1 MRQFLIWRTGLARSA
16 MGVLLFLGILLPVV
30 RSQTKD
36 DSKPPQQA
44 PEFYDDPK
52 FTVSDVADPTSLG
65 GHGSNATA
73 ATRQSLAEDVQA
85 IKGQS
90 TSAPTNK
97 RDLENALQRDPV
109 NAHLHH
115 QLAEL
120 EEHSGNAIAAV
131 KQFQRAAELDPSEQN
146 LLDWGSELVAH
157 GAAEPAGEVFTK
169 GHRLFPRSVRM
180 LVAMGTAWYLRGSYE
195 QAINSLCD
203 ASDLEPNNATPHLF
217 LGKILVAE
225 NVSGERVRNTLK
237 RFASL
242 QPENANANYLYAL
255 SLWKQPSSSQDARV
269 VSQVEALLQKSMRL
283 DPQFGPAYLQLG
295 SVYSEKQDFPNALLT
310 LKKASELD
318 PNSEQAHY
326 RLSQVYRHLGQT
338 ENAQREMHA
347 YREAAR
353 QHQERMAR
361 EQHSK
366 QVFVYAPQAADRP
379 DVPK

>member
-1 MRQFLIWRTGLARSA
+1 

-44 PEFYDDPK
+44 PEFYDEPK

-97 RDLENALQRDPV
+97 RDLENALQRDPD

-120 EEHSGNAIAAV
+120 EEHSGNAVAAV

-157 GAAEPAGEVFTK
+157 GAAEPAGEGVAPMPLMKENHGDRIT
-169 GHRLFPRSVRM
+169 RQSPRTDDAWRPVR
-180 LVAMGTAWYLRGSYE
+180 AFRA
-195 QAINSLCD
+195 
-203 ASDLEPNNATPHLF
+203 
-217 LGKILVAE
+217 LGAV
-225 NVSGERVRNTLK
+225 
-237 RFASL
+237 
-242 QPENANANYLYAL
+242 
-255 SLWKQPSSSQDARV
+255 
-269 VSQVEALLQKSMRL
+269 
-283 DPQFGPAYLQLG
+283 PA
-295 SVYSEKQDFPNALLT
+295 
-310 LKKASELD
+310 
-318 PNSEQAHY
+318 
-326 RLSQVYRHLGQT
+326 
-338 ENAQREMHA
+338 
-347 YREAAR
+347 
-353 QHQERMAR
+353 
-361 EQHSK
+361 
-366 QVFVYAPQAADRP
+366 
-379 DVPK
+379 

>member
-1 MRQFLIWRTGLARSA
+1 

-237 RFASL
+237 RI
-242 QPENANANYLYAL
+242 P
-255 SLWKQPSSSQDARV
+255 
-269 VSQVEALLQKSMRL
+269 
-283 DPQFGPAYLQLG
+283 G
-295 SVYSEKQDFPNALLT
+295 
-310 LKKASELD
+310 
-318 PNSEQAHY
+318 
-326 RLSQVYRHLGQT
+326 
-338 ENAQREMHA
+338 
-347 YREAAR
+347 
-353 QHQERMAR
+353 
-361 EQHSK
+361 
-366 QVFVYAPQAADRP
+366 
-379 DVPK
+379 